1 MATKKANKDNAKTRY
16 DAKKPTVS
24 FRVSL
29 EEYERL
35 DKLRKSGTSFR
46 TMVLTGAGM
55 IEKEKANEK
64 IVNAALK
71 RGIEEAARIETLRYV
86 QLGNCQRCGRTLFW
100 NLNDPSQKAI
110 LIRTINKA
118 YINHE
123 HCPDR

>member
-16 DAKKPTVS
+16 DAKNPTVS
-24 FRVSL
+24 FRVSI

-35 DKLRKSGTSFR
+35 DTLRKNGMSFR
-46 TMVLTGAGM
+46 KMVLTGAGM
-55 IEKEKANEK
+55 IEKDKVKEKALS
-64 IVNAALK
+64 AAMR

-86 QLGNCQRCGRTLFW
+86 QLGNCHRCGRTLFW